1 MEHHAAQAPA
11 LRERHHNFRHF
22 SSLLS
27 AIPFGGL
34 GILGT
39 SNFKATLELFFPVF
53 QDELLILRKILVS
66 SAIVINHYW

>member
-1 MEHHAAQAPA
+1 MERHAAHTPSTRRASACAAGARA

-27 AIPFGGL
+27 ALYFGGL

-39 SNFKATLELFFPVF
+39 FN
-53 QDELLILRKILVS
+53 LRAPL
-66 SAIVINHYW
+66 

>member
-1 MEHHAAQAPA
+1 MERHAAQARA

-27 AIPFGGL
+27 ALYFGGL

-39 SNFKATLELFFPVF
+39 SNFRAPLELFLSVF
-53 QDELLILRKILVS
+53 QDELLILR
-66 SAIVINHYW
+66 